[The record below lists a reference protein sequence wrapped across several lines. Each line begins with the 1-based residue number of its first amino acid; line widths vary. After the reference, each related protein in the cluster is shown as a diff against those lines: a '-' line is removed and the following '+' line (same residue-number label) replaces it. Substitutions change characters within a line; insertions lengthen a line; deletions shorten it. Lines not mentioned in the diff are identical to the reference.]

1 MNLNQEDNDF
11 DNNYI
16 DDNDDNDDDD
26 DDYINDDDDDNDD
39 ENIYDEIDDNNKK
52 THNLS
57 LIEML
62 LYYKNEL
69 STLPDIKI
77 STITATANISLINFN
92 IENIGLYFNEFDDI
106 IIGKLYN
113 KHLITKDSITKVK
126 IKKKNVKERV
136 VKKGNFLNQIS
147 IIFDTSKLNNSEE
160 ELLTTNNKKKKI
172 NLKLF
177 KNGSIQCTGLNIKI
191 ELFKK
196 CVDILF
202 DKLKKP
208 KAILENNKFK
218 HIYFCD
224 QPMLLKSS
232 NIKNFLIQMINT
244 NFVCDYNINR
254 EYLAEELLE
263 NSISVY
269 YDPNDSVSVKIKY
282 KLKNDKVVSI
292 MIFESGSISIT
303 GANSYYEID
312 ESYKFINKFNFQ
324 KNKKILIK
332 PIKTD
337 IIINFLEEIE
347 KEDNSILKSI

>member
-1 MNLNQEDNDF
+1 MNLNQNEDDE
-11 DNNYI
+11 
-16 DDNDDNDDDD
+16 DDDD
-26 DDYINDDDDDNDD
+26 DEEYNDYCD
-39 ENIYDEIDDNNKK
+39 EDIYDEIDDNNKK

-57 LIEML
+57 LTEML

-77 STITATANISLINFN
+77 STITVTANISLINFN

-113 KHLITKDSITKVK
+113 NHLITKNSITKVK

-218 HIYFCD
+218 HIYFVD
-224 QPMLLKSS
+224 QPILLKSS

-254 EYLAEELLE
+254 EYLTEELLK
-263 NSISVY
+263 NNISVH

-303 GANSYYEID
+303 GANSCYEID

-324 KNKKILIK
+324 KKKKILIK
-332 PIKTD
+332 PIKTN
-337 IIINFLEEIE
+337 IIIDFLKEIE
-347 KEDNSILKSI
+347 KEDNLIFKSI